1 MIWGN
6 NLLECSLSS
15 ALIFFHK
22 AVWFWDFN
30 NLSFL
35 ACIRFTNT
43 SSPSAFQIC
52 LLELFSLHV
61 IGDSDLGD
69 VFDDAELN
77 DDGSDEVSDD
87 AGYLTYWGWIVYIMF
102 LDLKRSV
109 KPRFWPMDLVE
120 LMLKN
125 SLLSIYQ
132 AKIISCNCSFRSTCW
147 KLLYV
152 ISITVLQDKNS
163 QMCRHS
169 NLEYNKTVFILYTK
183 SFKNSL
189 HTEHQL
195 SFYNVKS
202 YIALLRL
209 SNKVS

>member
-1 MIWGN
+1 M
-6 NLLECSLSS
+6 ECSLSS

-87 AGYLTYWGWIVYIMF
+87 AGYLTY
-102 LDLKRSV
+102 
-109 KPRFWPMDLVE
+109 
-120 LMLKN
+120 
-125 SLLSIYQ
+125 
-132 AKIISCNCSFRSTCW
+132 
-147 KLLYV
+147 
-152 ISITVLQDKNS
+152 
-163 QMCRHS
+163 
-169 NLEYNKTVFILYTK
+169 
-183 SFKNSL
+183 
-189 HTEHQL
+189 
-195 SFYNVKS
+195 
-202 YIALLRL
+202 
-209 SNKVS
+209 